1 VRPLVGLFVVA
12 VLAGCGGSGSKQDVP
27 KSPPPSLAS
36 RCGERAAGID
46 AKPFWF
52 RASDH
57 ALLDGAAVGKGD
69 TAVVLAHGN
78 PSDLCDWLFY
88 ARTLASRGYLAFV
101 FDFRNLGASAPQ
113 YAQKATRVDLDLM
126 AADAQVRRLGAHRVF
141 LMGGSYGGSAVIY
154 AGSEM
159 GTKPAGI
166 IELSGPTWLFNIDD
180 RVSKIRAPLLALS
193 ARSDSVVSARETR
206 QLVAAAGSADKQAA
220 VYPGPWHATDL
231 LQGAPFRARVDALVT
246 AFLRKH
252 SE

>member
-1 VRPLVGLFVVA
+1 VKPAVALAVVA
-12 VLAGCGGSGSKQDVP
+12 LLAGCVGGSKQDVP
-27 KSPPPSLAS
+27 KNPPPSLAS
-36 RCGERAAGID
+36 RCGDQAAGID

-57 ALLDGAAVGKGD
+57 ALLDGAAIGHGD

-113 YAQKATRVDLDLM
+113 YAKKATRVDLDLM
-126 AADAQVRRLGAHRVF
+126 AADAEVRRLGAQRVF
-141 LMGGSYGGSAVIY
+141 LMGGSYGGSGVIY

-159 GTKPAGI
+159 GSKPAGI
-166 IELSGPTWLFNIDD
+166 IDFSGPTWLFDIND
-180 RVSKIRAPLLALS
+180 RVPKVRAPLLAVS
-193 ARSDSVVSARETR
+193 ARDDTVVSARETR
-206 QLVAAAGSADKQAA
+206 QIVAAAGSADKEVA
-220 VYPGPWHATDL
+220 VYPGPWHATGL
-231 LQGAPFRARVDALVT
+231 LQGAPYRARVDALVM

>member
-1 VRPLVGLFVVA
+1 VRRLVALLFVA
-12 VLAGCGGSGSKQDVP
+12 LLAGCGGGSKQDLP
-27 KSPPPSLAS
+27 KNPPPSLAS
-36 RCGERAAGID
+36 RCGDSAQGVD

-57 ALLDGAAVGKGD
+57 ALLDGAAIGKGD

-101 FDFRNLGASAPQ
+101 FDFRNLGASGVQ
-113 YAQKATRVDLDLM
+113 YAKKATRVDLDLM
-126 AADAQVRRLGAHRVF
+126 AADAEARRLGAHRVF

-159 GTKPAGI
+159 GSKPAGI

-180 RVSKIRAPLLALS
+180 RVSKVRAPLLAMS
-193 ARSDSVVSARETR
+193 ARDDSVVSADETR
-206 QLVAAAGSADKQAA
+206 QLVAAAGSEDKQAA
-220 VYPGPWHATDL
+220 VYPGPWHATGL
-231 LQGAPFRARVDALVT
+231 LQGAPYRARVDALIM

-252 SE
+252 SQ